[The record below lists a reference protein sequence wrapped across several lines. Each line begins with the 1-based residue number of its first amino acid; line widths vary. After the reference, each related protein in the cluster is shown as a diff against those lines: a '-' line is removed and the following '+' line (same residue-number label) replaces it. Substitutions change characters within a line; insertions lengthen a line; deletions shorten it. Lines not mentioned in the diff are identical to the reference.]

1 MRRLRSWIG
10 PGRWLASASLV
21 VLALVASGC
30 GEEEDP
36 RPARWSY
43 IYPTLIQPACNTSGC
58 HAKHTATFGF
68 QLDTPE
74 GAYIDLVGGM
84 FSGPNQPFP
93 PQSYVKP
100 GRPDESRLLYLLRG
114 DNVAYRMPPDGPLPE
129 ADIALIEKWILA
141 GAKND

>member
-30 GEEEDP
+30 GEEEDT

-74 GAYIDLVGGM
+74 GAYINLVGGM
-84 FSGPNQPFP
+84 LAGADQPFP

-114 DNVAYRMPPDGPLPE
+114 RRRLPHAARRPAARGRHR
-129 ADIALIEKWILA
+129 ADREVILA